1 MSNQNILQD
10 ILSASKL
17 NVIKIAFARFVAYFA
32 YFAPAL
38 LCATLFV
45 LLAIDFALARENPFE
60 PMSRPQ
66 EDTFKSPN
74 AKNYFKEFDFKLPST
89 ARILKTVTITYQ
101 NIDGSTET
109 KTLNIDEGIDWHF
122 PILLSQR
129 KAFLNEKVQHYT
141 ITPFDFFTQKNRFYL
156 FSANTIIRSFVLPSP
171 YRIVIDIDK
180 AEQYGLQKL
189 PTSSNGF
196 IPLNVKYFTKAA
208 LDVHKDFYR
217 FIITLDGQ
225 YTYHIDKEVDYYIIS
240 VE

>member
-1 MSNQNILQD
+1 MSNQNIL
-10 ILSASKL
+10 SASKI
-17 NVIKIAFARFVAYFA
+17 NAIKIAFVRFIAYFVLA
-32 YFAPAL
+32 LFWFFA
-38 LCATLFV
+38 
-45 LLAIDFALARENPFE
+45 LLAIMVDFSAARENPFE

-89 ARILKTVTITYQ
+89 ARILKSVTITYQ

-180 AEQYGLQKL
+180 AEQYGLQK
-189 PTSSNGF
+189 PPKSSNGF